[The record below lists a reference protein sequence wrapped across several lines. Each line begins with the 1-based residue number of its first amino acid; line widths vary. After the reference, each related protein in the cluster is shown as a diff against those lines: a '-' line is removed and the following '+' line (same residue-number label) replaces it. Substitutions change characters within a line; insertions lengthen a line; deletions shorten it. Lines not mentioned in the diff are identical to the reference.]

1 MILFP
6 RGAGVLYPI
15 FAETGGAEGLSLDT
29 TVPLAWARDHV
40 QTRAVVQGNLD
51 PIALLAGG
59 EVQRQETARIL
70 EILASKPFIFN
81 LGHGILP
88 ETPLAHVQALVDQ
101 VRDWRS
107 PV

>member
-6 RGAGVLYPI
+6 RGAGLLYPV
-15 FAETGGAEGLSLDT
+15 FAQTCDAEGLSLDT

-40 QTRAVVQGNLD
+40 QTQVVVQGNLD

-59 EVQRQETARIL
+59 KAQREETARIL
-70 EILASKPFIFN
+70 ETLSDKPFIFN

-88 ETPLAHVQALVDQ
+88 ETPLAHVHALIDQ
-101 VRDWRS
+101 VRA
-107 PV
+107 